1 MFHAIINDAIVDVL
15 FFDKLRDG
23 TTLAHPVDGSQMV
36 VMAIFY
42 AFLGIDVLSKCCSQI
57 STL

>member
-36 VMAIFY
+36 VMTIFY
-42 AFLGIDVLSKCCSQI
+42 AFLGVNVLPKSCAQI
-57 STL
+57 SAL